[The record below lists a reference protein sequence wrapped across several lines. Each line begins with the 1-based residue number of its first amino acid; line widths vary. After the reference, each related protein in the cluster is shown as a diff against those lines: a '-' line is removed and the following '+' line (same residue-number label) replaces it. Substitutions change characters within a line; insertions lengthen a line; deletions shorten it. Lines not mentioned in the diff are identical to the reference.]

1 MMPFSEKEFK
11 DRLTTIINSHFKN
24 EQELVELSKKL
35 NVTRATINRW
45 RNQSLTPKIEKLA
58 KLTILTKTSLDYIV
72 FGKKENLNTDATVFN
87 EVTFKNRLS
96 SIIDNNFKSN
106 LQLAKML
113 KISDST
119 ARAWKKKLATPSIC
133 LLAELANI
141 TNLSLDYIVLK

>member
-1 MMPFSEKEFK
+1 MPFPEKEFK
-11 DRLTTIINSHFKN
+11 DRLTNIINSHFKN

-72 FGKKENLNTDATVFN
+72 FGQKENLNKDVPIFN
-87 EVTFKNRLS
+87 EVIFKNRLS
-96 SIIDNNFKSN
+96 SIIANNFKSN
-106 LQLAKML
+106 LQLAKLL

-119 ARAWKKKLATPSIC
+119 IRAWKKQLATPSIY

-141 TNLSLDYIVLK
+141 TNFSLDYIVFK